1 MVDSAALGPDGDDLD
16 WDHPEFQ
23 QYCEEQEQAVLKDW
37 ALRLEHLPF
46 HLLLGADNGCS
57 AGCCNIKIIPG
68 EDLRTC
74 SCEHKRPIFV
84 PKGYD
89 DVVSVGYEDGTNE
102 EIFGCVCEVAPW
114 EQPWAG
120 TDDDGSSSED

>member
-1 MVDSAALGPDGDDLD
+1 MRVRPLEVAA
-16 WDHPEFQ
+16 
-23 QYCEEQEQAVLKDW
+23 AVAR
-37 ALRLEHLPF
+37 ALRRRGLVRRALRTG
-46 HLLLGADNGCS
+46 GA
-57 AGCCNIKIIPG
+57 
-68 EDLRTC
+68 TC

-120 TDDDGSSSED
+120 ADDDGSSSED